1 MMVFICISTCDVRF
15 SVNISYNMFMKEKFI
30 TWFYDLTYPKPEH
43 KAVYPYRL
51 EFLFER
57 TKSNLEH
64 LWYLLLAS
72 QVVETVLLFNR
83 SFIFEMK
90 LSLIIFLFINLIL
103 TIAVYRFRKENYG
116 VRYKTLLHTQSIIIL
131 NILFITSAFNI
142 FQNEKMVMVHIYIIA
157 YVFISIVLHIP
168 SANLALI
175 GLISLFLNIIG
186 ILMYHFD
193 PLIVQFEIINLLIF
207 IGLSWWLGIIANR
220 NRILLW
226 MNLNKER
233 ELNSKLADL
242 NKRDSMTNFFN
253 HEYIFE
259 LLDQEIERAHL
270 LEQCLSIAIFD
281 LDDFK
286 RINDTYG
293 HQEGD
298 KVLLEVSLAIKE
310 SVRDADLIGRYG
322 GEEFMVIF
330 PATANEQAEFVANR
344 IRTAVE
350 ALNFENYQM
359 TISGGVA
366 ELLGHNSQELI
377 KIADTCLYRAKHQG
391 KNCIISQY

>member
-1 MMVFICISTCDVRF
+1 
-15 SVNISYNMFMKEKFI
+15 
-30 TWFYDLTYPKPEH
+30 
-43 KAVYPYRL
+43 
-51 EFLFER
+51 
-57 TKSNLEH
+57 
-64 LWYLLLAS
+64 
-72 QVVETVLLFNR
+72 
-83 SFIFEMK
+83 
-90 LSLIIFLFINLIL
+90 
-103 TIAVYRFRKENYG
+103 VYRFRKENYG

-293 HQEGD
+293 HQVGD
-298 KVLLEVSLAIKE
+298 YVLITAVEIIKTKIR
-310 SVRDADLIGRYG
+310 STDIFARWG
-322 GEEFMVIF
+322 GEEFMVLFPGADLEVGVIRSEIF
-330 PATANEQAEFVANR
+330 RKTLAEYDFIEPHTVTGSFGVTSFKENDTMDSFIKRADEALYAAKRNGRNR
-344 IRTAVE
+344 VE
-350 ALNFENYQM
+350 ALN
-359 TISGGVA
+359 
-366 ELLGHNSQELI
+366 
-377 KIADTCLYRAKHQG
+377 
-391 KNCIISQY
+391 

>member
-1 MMVFICISTCDVRF
+1 
-15 SVNISYNMFMKEKFI
+15 
-30 TWFYDLTYPKPEH
+30 
-43 KAVYPYRL
+43 
-51 EFLFER
+51 
-57 TKSNLEH
+57 
-64 LWYLLLAS
+64 
-72 QVVETVLLFNR
+72 
-83 SFIFEMK
+83 
-90 LSLIIFLFINLIL
+90 
-103 TIAVYRFRKENYG
+103 
-116 VRYKTLLHTQSIIIL
+116 
-131 NILFITSAFNI
+131 
-142 FQNEKMVMVHIYIIA
+142 
-157 YVFISIVLHIP
+157 
-168 SANLALI
+168 
-175 GLISLFLNIIG
+175 
-186 ILMYHFD
+186 
-193 PLIVQFEIINLLIF
+193 
-207 IGLSWWLGIIANR
+207 
-220 NRILLW
+220 